1 MLISG
6 DAGANINMI
15 STSTEFFESDYQ
27 SKGARFLRFLHID
40 PVLLV
45 GLLLLMA
52 AGLGI
57 LYSASDGSIEIV
69 QRQIIRL
76 SIAFAVM
83 FFIAQIPQHTLYIWA
98 PWLFALGIVLL
109 VLVLLAGD
117 VGKGAQRWLNL
128 YVIRFQPSEMMKLVT
143 PLMLAWYLCEK
154 PFPPKLTSL
163 IISLVL
169 VILPTV
175 LIARQPDLG
184 TALLVAAAGF
194 FVVFFGGIRWRI
206 LFGVIFTMLALIPVL
221 WQFMHDYQK
230 QRVLTL
236 FDPGSDPLGSGYHI
250 IQSMIAI
257 GSGGIYGKGWLNGT
271 QSQLDFIPERTT
283 DFIFAVFA
291 EEFGIMGAIVL
302 LALYT
307 FIIIRGLY
315 IAVNAQDSFGRL
327 LAGSLSMTFFV
338 YLFVNVGMVSGILP
352 VVGVPL
358 PLVSYGGTSMV
369 TLMAGFGMLMSIS
382 TNRRLIAK

>member
-1 MLISG
+1 MSITSEQFFDSG
-6 DAGANINMI
+6 YK
-15 STSTEFFESDYQ
+15 SKTS
-27 SKGARFLRFLHID
+27 RFLQYLHID
-40 PVLLV
+40 PILLA

-57 LYSASDGSIEIV
+57 LYSASDGSVEVI

-76 SIAFAVM
+76 ALAFAVM
-83 FFIAQIPQHTLYIWA
+83 FLVAQIPQNQLYLWA
-98 PWLFALGIVLL
+98 PWFFALGIVLL
-109 VLVLLAGD
+109 VLVLIAGD
-117 VGKGAQRWLNL
+117 VGKGAQRWLDL

-143 PLMLAWYLCEK
+143 PMMLSWYLCEK
-154 PFPPKLTSL
+154 HLPPKVSSL
-163 IISLVL
+163 IIALAL
-169 VILPTV
+169 VILPTA
-175 LIARQPDLG
+175 LIAKQPDLG
-184 TALLVAAAGF
+184 TSLLVAAAGF

-206 LFGVIFTMLALIPVL
+206 LFGALFAMMALIPVL

-230 QRVLTL
+230 ERVLTL
-236 FDPGSDPLGSGYHI
+236 LDPERDPLGTGYHS

-271 QSQLDFIPERTT
+271 QSQLDFLPERTT
-283 DFIFAVFA
+283 DFIYAVFA

-302 LALYT
+302 LSLYA
-307 FIIIRGLY
+307 FIIIRGLF
-315 IAVNAQDSFGRL
+315 IAANAKDSFGRL

-382 TNRRLIAK
+382 THRRLVTK

>member
-1 MLISG
+1 MPSS
-6 DAGANINMI
+6 
-15 STSTEFFESDYQ
+15 STQFFDSDYQ
-27 SKGARFLRFLHID
+27 GRGSRFLQYLHID
-40 PVLLV
+40 PVLLTA
-45 GLLLLMA
+45 LLLLMA
-52 AGLGI
+52 CGLGI
-57 LYSASDGSIEIV
+57 LYSASDGSIELV
-69 QRQIIRL
+69 QRQIVRL
-76 SIAFAVM
+76 SIAFIVM
-83 FFIAQIPQHTLYIWA
+83 FFVAQIPQQSLYHWA
-98 PWLFALGIVLL
+98 PWLFALGVILL
-109 VLVLLAGD
+109 ILVLLAGD

-143 PLMLAWYLCEK
+143 PMMLAWYLCEK
-154 PFPPKLTSL
+154 PFPPKVSSL
-163 IISLVL
+163 VISLGL
-169 VILPTV
+169 VILPTM
-175 LIARQPDLG
+175 LIAKQPDLG
-184 TALLVAAAGF
+184 TSLLVAAAGF

-206 LFGVIFTMLALIPVL
+206 LFGAIFTMMALIPVL

-236 FDPGSDPLGSGYHI
+236 LDPESDPLGSGYHI

-283 DFIFAVFA
+283 DFIYAVFA
-291 EEFGIMGAIVL
+291 EEFGLMGAIVL
-302 LALYT
+302 LSLYA

-315 IAVNAQDSFGRL
+315 IAANAQDSFGRL

-338 YLFVNVGMVSGILP
+338 YLFVNIGMVSGILP